1 MTHSENELALQDLRL
16 HGMAQCYREQISGPT
31 YREMSLSDLVGKMC
45 IAQRDANRHK
55 RVSNML
61 KRAKL
66 RISAQPED
74 IIWERKRGLDKQ
86 KHSEL
91 LNPDWVRRKENLL
104 LTGCS
109 GTGKTWLACALGQS
123 LIRQTTS
130 VLYRRTK
137 LLLDDVRIAKLDGS
151 LSRLRKSL
159 TRPELLILDDFGI
172 APIDQTAKE
181 DLFELIES
189 RSGEGSILIAGQ
201 LSPKEWHG
209 YLASDHLADAI
220 MDRLI
225 QNSHT
230 IELKGDSLRS
240 RLS

>member
-16 HGMAQCYREQISGPT
+16 HGMAQCYREQVEGPNH
-31 YREMSLSDLVGKMC
+31 REMSLSDLVGKMC

-66 RISAQPED
+66 RVASQAED

-91 LNPDWVRRKENLL
+91 LNPDWVRRRENLL

-109 GTGKTWLACALGQS
+109 GTGKTWLACAIGQS
-123 LIRQTTS
+123 LVRQTTS
-130 VLYRRTK
+130 VLYHRTK
-137 LLLDDVRIAKLDGS
+137 LLLDDIRIAKLDGS

-159 TRPELLILDDFGI
+159 VRPELLILDDFGI

-201 LSPKEWHG
+201 LSPKEWHS

-225 QNSHT
+225 QNSHS
-230 IELKGDSLRS
+230 ISLKGESLRA
-240 RLS
+240 RLK

>member
-1 MTHSENELALQDLRL
+1 MTHSENELMLQDLRL
-16 HGMAQCYREQISGPT
+16 HGMAKCYREHIEGPNH
-31 YREMSLSDLVGKMC
+31 REMSFSDLIGNMC
-45 IAQRDANRHK
+45 IAERASKKQK

-66 RISAQPED
+66 RISAHPED

-91 LNPDWVRRKENLL
+91 LSPDWVRRKENLL

-109 GTGKTWLACALGQS
+109 GTGKTWMACAIGHS
-123 LIRQTTS
+123 LVRQTTS
-130 VLYRRTK
+130 VLYRRIK
-137 LLLDDVRIAKLDGS
+137 LLLDEMRIARLDGS
-151 LSRLRKSL
+151 LSRLRRSL
-159 TRPELLILDDFGI
+159 ARPELLILDDFGI
-172 APIDQTAKE
+172 APIDQAAKE

-201 LSPKEWHG
+201 LSPKEWHS

-225 QNSHT
+225 QNSHS
-230 IELKGDSLRS
+230 IQLKGNSLRS
-240 RLS
+240 RLN